1 MSGVTGRGEAAGL
14 RRQLRDELAA
24 RLAPAGWS
32 PTDGEG
38 DDSMV
43 LAGFVHPLSD
53 EFAATAEYTRA
64 LSIPDRP
71 PVRITQPLF
80 GVAYEPLRRL
90 WPLLEDHVRIAALT
104 ASVGDM
110 SERARVC
117 RMEVHAQAEVAP
129 VATQL
134 AGLALEQAVAFAERY
149 TSVDALLEAHRDD
162 ESEEV
167 NMVVPALLAASGRFE
182 EARSALARYRRGVDI
197 PEEGRRDRR
206 FVYQLTRW
214 IDSGGDPALLPS
226 EPPPRRHERSERR
239 SVTETWHEARARKDA
254 VEAVRK
260 TGSGHHRSE
269 LRAML
274 ESELAGRGASMDPL
288 GVEQAIDQL
297 WTSHGERARQGTQA
311 LNTLRK
317 IGLTVANVIR
327 TRELP
332 ELPDMSVPDWLEP
345 PARAV
350 YAVPQC
356 RDPGRQWTAVQLDE
370 GSAEWLQ
377 RVHAAVPRL
386 IKIVESATL
395 DAWLDWGPSQGEGG
409 LLQVHLGERQVGL
422 LDEAA
427 TAIYRD
433 VVDAAAQREELP
445 CVEARLTPIVAA
457 EAGYLLEVA
466 LPAPRHARSEAT
478 AS

>member
-14 RRQLRDELAA
+14 RQQLRDELAA
-24 RLAPAGWS
+24 YLAPAGWS
-32 PTDGEG
+32 PIDGEG
-38 DDSMV
+38 DYSMV
-43 LAGFVHPLSD
+43 LAGFVRPLGD

-64 LSIPDRP
+64 FSTPDRP
-71 PVRITQPLF
+71 PVRITQPMF

-104 ASVGDM
+104 ESVGDM
-110 SERARVC
+110 PERARVC
-117 RMEVHAQAEVAP
+117 GIDVHTPADVAP
-129 VATQL
+129 AAKQL
-134 AGLALEQAVAFAERY
+134 AGLALERAVAFAERY

-162 ESEEV
+162 ESAGV
-167 NMVVPALLAASGRFE
+167 NMIVPALLAAAGRFE
-182 EARSALARYRRGVDI
+182 EARSALALYRREVDT
-197 PEEGRRDRR
+197 PEESRRERR

-226 EPPPRRHERSERR
+226 KPPPRRYERSERR
-239 SVTETWHEARARKDA
+239 SASETWREVRARKEA
-254 VEAVRK
+254 VEAVRQ
-260 TGSGHHRSE
+260 TGSGHDRSE
-269 LRAML
+269 LRATL
-274 ESELAGRGASMDPL
+274 ESELAGRGAGMDPL
-288 GVEQAIDQL
+288 GVEQAINQL
-297 WTSHGERARQGTQA
+297 WASRGERARQGADA
-311 LNTLRK
+311 LKTLGK

-356 RDPGRQWTAVQLDE
+356 HDPGRQWTAVQLDD
-370 GSAEWLQ
+370 GSDEWL
-377 RVHAAVPRL
+377 RSVHAAVPRL

-395 DAWLDWGPSQGEGG
+395 DAWLDWGPSQDEGG
-409 LLQVHLGERQVGL
+409 LLQVHFGERRVGL

-427 TAIYRD
+427 TAIYRN

-445 CVEARLTPIVAA
+445 CVEARLTPIGA

-466 LPAPRHARSEAT
+466 LPAPQHARSEAT

>member
-1 MSGVTGRGEAAGL
+1 MFGVTGRGEAARL
-14 RRQLRDELAA
+14 RGQLRDELAA
-24 RLAPAGWS
+24 CLAPAGWS
-32 PTDGEG
+32 PIDGEG

-43 LAGFVHPLSD
+43 LAGFVRPLSD
-53 EFAATAEYTRA
+53 EFAATAEYTRG
-64 LSIPDRP
+64 LSMPDRP

-90 WPLLEDHVRIAALT
+90 WPLLSDRVRIAALT
-104 ASVGDM
+104 ESVGDM
-110 SERARVC
+110 PERARVC
-117 RMEVHAQAEVAP
+117 RMEVHTQAEVAP
-129 VATQL
+129 VAKQL

-162 ESEEV
+162 ESEGV

-182 EARSALARYRRGVDI
+182 EARSALARYRRGLDI
-197 PEEGRRDRR
+197 PEEGRRERR

-214 IDSGGDPALLPS
+214 IDSGGDPTLLPS
-226 EPPPRRHERSERR
+226 EPPPRRSGRSGRR
-239 SVTETWHEARARKDA
+239 SVTEAWHEAHSRREA
-254 VEAVRK
+254 VEAVRQAR
-260 TGSGHHRSE
+260 SGHDRSE

-274 ESELAGRGASMDPL
+274 ESGLARCGAAMDPL

-297 WTSHGERARQGTQA
+297 WTSQGERAREGAHA
-311 LNTLRK
+311 LKALGK

-350 YAVPQC
+350 YAVPRC
-356 RDPGRQWTAVQLDE
+356 HDPGRQWTAVQLDE
-370 GSAEWLQ
+370 GSAAWLQ

-386 IKIVESATL
+386 IKIVASATL
-395 DAWLDWGPSQGEGG
+395 DAWLDWGPSQDEGG
-409 LLQVHLGERQVGL
+409 LLQVYLGERRVGL

-433 VVDAAAQREELP
+433 VVAAAAQREELP
-445 CVEARLTPIVAA
+445 CVEARLTPIVT
-457 EAGYLLEVA
+457 EGGYLLEVA
-466 LPAPRHARSEAT
+466 LPAPRRARSEAA